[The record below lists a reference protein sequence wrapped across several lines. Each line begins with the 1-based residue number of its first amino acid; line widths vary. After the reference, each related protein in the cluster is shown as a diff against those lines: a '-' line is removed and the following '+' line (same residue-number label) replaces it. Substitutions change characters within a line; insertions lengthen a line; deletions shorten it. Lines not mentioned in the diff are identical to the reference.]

1 MLRKVLLLFTIFLK
15 AAFSQVA
22 SSPPAPPAP
31 AQATPVHTE
40 SVIVTGTFLPVPLSE
55 SDRSVVS
62 FDTRE
67 QSLLFSYGIDYLELD
82 PSVDLQQRAPAG
94 VQADLTILGSTFAE
108 TLVLLNG
115 LRLNDA
121 QTAHHDLD
129 IPVPLEAVSRI
140 EVLHGT
146 GSTTYGADATA
157 GAVNFITAPVRAT
170 ELRVRLGVGNYG
182 YNQEHVLTAFLIK
195 NWSETIAADRDFST
209 GFRRDRDFRSGA
221 ASSETRFWSRLGE
234 TGFLF
239 AGSDRP
245 FGADQFYGNF
255 PSWERTKNW
264 YASVQQD
271 LGPKTT
277 AAFAYRRHSDEF
289 VLIRDHPEIYENNH
303 IDGSWQATLRRHES
317 LGDHSTFSYGAEG
330 QGDAI
335 ESNNLGQHARNR
347 EAVYANFDFR
357 YLRRFS
363 FSPGGREELFS
374 GGNHV
379 FTPTIAGGWWL
390 KPAFKL
396 RASLSRGFRAPTYT
410 DLYYSDPTTVGNA
423 FLKPEASWGIEAG
436 GDWNPSDRIAAGAT
450 YFQRRDSNVI
460 DYVRFAPGQ
469 RFQATNIQRLNFNG
483 VEAHLGFRLHH
494 EQHIQLAYTFLHGD
508 AGLVPG
514 AVSRYVFNYP
524 SNKASFTWTG
534 SVRECLVARTRVGI
548 NQRVGHEAYPV
559 WDVAIARKVG
569 MLRPYIQITNLSNT
583 GYVDIPNVIMPSRT
597 LVVGVELAF
606 VGKAH

>member
-1 MLRKVLLLFTIFLK
+1 MSRKVILLLAIFLK

-22 SSPPAPPAP
+22 SPPPAQPPV
-31 AQATPVHTE
+31 AQAAPVQTE
-40 SVIVTGTFLPVPLSE
+40 SMIVTGTFLPVPLSE

-62 FDTRE
+62 LDTRE
-67 QSLLFSYGIDYLELD
+67 HSLLFTYGVEYLELD

-121 QTAHHDLD
+121 QSAHHDLD

-157 GAVNFITAPVRAT
+157 GAVNFITSPVRAT

-182 YNQEHVLTAFLIK
+182 YNQEHVLAAFLIK

-209 GFRRDRDFRSGA
+209 GFRRDRDFRSSA
-221 ASSETRFWSRLGE
+221 ASSETRFRSRLGD
-234 TGFLF
+234 TDFLF

-255 PSWERTKNW
+255 PSWERTKNR

-271 LGPKTT
+271 LGTKTT
-277 AAFAYRRHSDEF
+277 AAFAYRRHTDEF
-289 VLIRDHPEIYENNH
+289 VLIRNQPTIYENNH
-303 IDGSWQATLRRHES
+303 IDGSWQATLRRHQS
-317 LGDHSTFSYGAEG
+317 LRDNSTFSYGAEG
-330 QGDAI
+330 QGDTI

-347 EAVYANFDFR
+347 EAVYANLDFR

-363 FSPGGREELFS
+363 FSAGGREELFS

-396 RASLSRGFRAPTYT
+396 RASVSRGFRAPTYT

-423 FLKPEASWGIEAG
+423 SLKPEASWGVEAG
-436 GDWNPSDRIAAGAT
+436 GDWNPSERITAGAT
-450 YFQRRDSNVI
+450 FFQRRDSNVI
-460 DYVRFAPGQ
+460 DYVRFASGQ
-469 RFQATNIQRLNFNG
+469 RFQATNIQRLHFNG
-483 VEAHLGFRLHH
+483 VEAHLGLRLHH
-494 EQHIQLAYTFLHGD
+494 EQQIQLAYTFLHGD
-508 AGLVPG
+508 EGLVPG
-514 AVSRYVFNYP
+514 AVSRYVYNYP
-524 SNKASFTWTG
+524 SNKAVFSWTG
-534 SVRECLVARTRVGI
+534 SLREWLVARTRVGI
-548 NQRVGHEAYPV
+548 TQRVGHDAYPV
-559 WDVAIARKVG
+559 WDVAIAAKRGWV
-569 MLRPYIQITNLSNT
+569 RPYVQMTNLSNT
-583 GYVDIPNVIMPSRT
+583 GYVEIPNVVMPSRT
-597 LVVGVELAF
+597 LVGGVELALAR
-606 VGKAH
+606 KSH